1 MITFS
6 CGRRG
11 KHRIKENQNRNTRI
25 LVVAV
30 PPFLASPTVLSRC
43 STVLLQ
49 LQNEKMESQCKY
61 EAVAKSEFTK
71 VQ

>member
-1 MITFS
+1 M
-6 CGRRG
+6 
-11 KHRIKENQNRNTRI
+11 NTRI

>member
-11 KHRIKENQNRNTRI
+11 KHRIKENQDRNTRI

-30 PPFLASPTVLSRC
+30 PPFLASPNRC